1 MADRERY
8 QQVSAI
14 FSEACELR
22 AEAREQLVRERCGHD
37 AELLSLVKAMLDADE
52 RTPPDATV
60 GAVRLSLESVLAG
73 GETGS
78 APARCG
84 PYTLGRLLGRGGM
97 GEVYEATREDP
108 SRHVALK
115 IMHAARSSPASLRRF
130 RREVASLA
138 RLSHPGISQLYE
150 AGTFEPAGF
159 SLPYFAMEL
168 VRGEP
173 ITSFAKRRGLTVQ
186 ERLEL
191 IARVCDIVQFAHQQ
205 GVIHRDLKPSNILV
219 SEPAAGKPEVKILD
233 FGIARLLDESESD
246 ATLVTEQGLAIGTPG
261 FMAPE
266 QVRAGPGAVDTRADV
281 YSLGALA
288 YVLLSGQPALD
299 LEGLSTFD
307 AVKRVLEEDPLPL
320 SSRDSRLRGDISL
333 VVATAMRREPDRR
346 YASAAEFAL
355 DLRRITRHE
364 PVQAREPSAAY
375 LLSRFARR
383 HRVLVA
389 TATAAV
395 VALAGFATVVAILY
409 RREQAQRLLTERQRE
424 RADAEVRIQQEI
436 SQFLV
441 KDTFGAAAPSRKGP
455 SLRVVDVIDEAAG
468 AVDQRFT
475 NDPVLRGRV
484 RATIANLY
492 LGMGRYEQAESTAT
506 RAVGELRGTDVEGE
520 VYFAELL
527 RFQALALGRVNRP
540 DEALAAYRE
549 AIAIADRI
557 GPAGK
562 TVGSSARA
570 GFAELLQ
577 ARGQH
582 AEAQPLLRDLIAL
595 MPQEV
600 TAQTDTDLATI
611 MVGARLSLAASLSA
625 SGATGDE
632 RLLLLES
639 ASTLARAG
647 LPQGHPGR
655 LATLG
660 SLASAYASMGRADDA
675 MPLALEMLRSL
686 ESTFPADHPSVGM
699 GLLSAAT
706 AHSAAGRHREACDFA
721 TRALSVFQRRF
732 DADNFNVER
741 AAGVAVSVHRAAG
754 DREGVVRCFRP
765 FLLARLFTATEG
777 EGEGVI
783 KRMGEFADA
792 ADALDPSAV
801 EATFT
806 QFIEEDCM
814 RSALVLRSGSFEQ
827 SSKGARLAANLAR
840 GLFHLDG
847 RLLDAKS
854 RARTLLDR
862 AKASLPASENRDED
876 EKLLRTTE
884 SLLR

>member
-14 FSEACELR
+14 FSQACELR

-60 GAVRLSLESVLAG
+60 GAVRLSFESVLAG

-288 YVLLSGQPALD
+288 YVLLSGQPPLD

-320 SSRDSRLRGDISL
+320 SSRDPRLRGDISL

-346 YASAAEFAL
+346 YASAAEFGL

-389 TATAAV
+389 AATAAV
-395 VALAGFATVVAILY
+395 LALAGFATVVAVLY
-409 RREQAQRLLTERQRE
+409 RREQAQRLLTQGQRE
-424 RADAEVRIQQEI
+424 RADAEVRIQKEI
-436 SQFLV
+436 SKFLV
-441 KDTFGAAAPSRKGP
+441 GDTFGAAAPSRKGP

-468 AVDQRFT
+468 AVDQRFAD
-475 NDPVLRGRV
+475 DPALRGKV

-492 LGMGRYEQAESTAT
+492 FGMGRYEQAESAVT
-506 RAVGELRGTDVEGE
+506 RAVAELRGTDVEGE
-520 VYFAELL
+520 AYFAELL
-527 RFQALALGRVNRP
+527 RLQALALGRVNRP

-562 TVGSSARA
+562 TAGFSARA
-570 GFAELLQ
+570 GLAELLQ
-577 ARGQH
+577 VRGQH

-632 RLLLLES
+632 RLSLLES
-639 ASTLARAG
+639 ASNLARAG
-647 LPQGHPGR
+647 LPQGHPAK
-655 LATLG
+655 LASLG
-660 SLASAYASMGRADDA
+660 SLASTYAGMGRADDA

-699 GLLSAAT
+699 GLLSAAS

-721 TRALSVFQRRF
+721 ARALSLFQSRF
-732 DADNFNVER
+732 DAGNFNVER

-754 DREGVVRCFRP
+754 DREGVVRYYKP
-765 FLLARLFTATEG
+765 FLFARLFAATEG

-783 KRMGEFADA
+783 RRMGDFADA
-792 ADALDPSAV
+792 INAWDPSAL

-814 RSALVLRSGSFEQ
+814 RSPLVLRSGSFEQ
-827 SSKGARLAANLAR
+827 SGKGARLAANLAR

-847 RLLDAKS
+847 RLPDAKS

-862 AKASLPASENRDED
+862 AKASLPASESRDED